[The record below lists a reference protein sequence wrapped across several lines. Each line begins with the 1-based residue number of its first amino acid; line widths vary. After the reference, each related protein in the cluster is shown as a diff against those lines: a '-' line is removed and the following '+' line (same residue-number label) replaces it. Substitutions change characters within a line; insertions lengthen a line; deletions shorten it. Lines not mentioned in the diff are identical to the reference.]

1 MHINTPGKRGE
12 DMEHMGVI
20 SLIPP
25 IIAIVLAIIFR
36 NVIVSLFT
44 GIFVGLLMLT
54 NGNPITATTSTIR
67 DYLFPQLT
75 DSYNAAVIV
84 LLCFIGGFVA
94 LVERSGGGAAL
105 ATRTVKWIN
114 TKAKTQLS
122 AWFGGIIIFFSD
134 MGTPLIVGPVFEKL
148 FDKVKVSRE
157 KLAWILDS
165 TSSPVAILIPFI
177 GWGIYIM
184 GIMKEEFDRLSIAS
198 SEFTTFV
205 QAIPF
210 QFYAILS
217 VIIVPI
223 VALTKMDFG
232 AMAKAEKRVQQTGQI
247 YWQRSKPLR
256 KADVTEESLPA
267 SHPMLIWLPLA
278 VLFITLFSLLIAY
291 GFPVKSVPG
300 SDFRVALSTAYL
312 FAAVTLMI
320 LMVSFKVKKINAI
333 LDIYLKGMQRMVQV
347 ILILVLAWAL
357 GSLLGEMG
365 TAAYI
370 VEQLDGNVPGN
381 MVPAII
387 FLAAASMSFA
397 TGSSWGTFAI
407 MLPLAIPMADGLD
420 APMLV
425 SIGAVL
431 SGGLFG
437 DHCSPIS
444 DSTILASTGAGC
456 DHIDHVKTQL
466 PYALTNGLIALV
478 SFIIAGFTESH
489 WTVLISVALMVMIF
503 VVFSR
508 IKGAVIPLNEEIE

>member
-1 MHINTPGKRGE
+1 
-12 DMEHMGVI
+12 MEHMGIV

-25 IIAIVLAIIFR
+25 IIAIVLAVIFR
-36 NVIVSLFT
+36 NVIVSLFI
-44 GIFVGLLMLT
+44 GLFVGIVILA

-67 DYLFPQLT
+67 EYLFPQLT

-105 ATRTVKWIN
+105 AKRTAKWIN
-114 TKAKTQLS
+114 TNTKTQLS
-122 AWFGGIIIFFSD
+122 AWLGGIIIFFSD

-177 GWGIYIM
+177 GWGIYVM
-184 GIMKEEFDRLSIAS
+184 GIMKEEFARLNMTV

-205 QAIPF
+205 EAIPF

-217 VIIVPI
+217 VFIVPI
-223 VALTKMDFG
+223 VAITKMDFG
-232 AMAKAEKRVQQTGQI
+232 AMAKAEKRMEQTGKI
-247 YWQRSKPLR
+247 YWQQSNPLR
-256 KADVTEESLPA
+256 KTDVDAETVQE

-278 VLFITLFSLLIAY
+278 VLFITLFSLLVSY
-291 GFPVKSVPG
+291 GFPAKAVPG

-312 FAAVTLMI
+312 FAAILLMA
-320 LMVSFKVKKINAI
+320 LMLLYKVKKMNEIFS
-333 LDIYLKGMQRMVQV
+333 IYLQGMQRMMQV

-370 VEQLDGNVPGN
+370 VEQLEGNVPAYI
-381 MVPAII
+381 VPAII

-407 MLPLAIPMADGLD
+407 MLPLAIPMASGLE

-466 PYALTNGLIALV
+466 PYALTNGFIALV
-478 SFIIAGFTESH
+478 SFIIAGFTGNNLTIVGSIVFMV
-489 WTVLISVALMVMIF
+489 VLFIVLSKRKNKPQGVKNVA
-503 VVFSR
+503 
-508 IKGAVIPLNEEIE
+508 